1 MSQENL
7 EIVQRVY
14 EVLAKGADEQAILG
28 LIDAGLIDPEGVLD
42 LSTAYPDGP
51 VVRLQTLSEFLDDQP
66 WGRSTRIEPESFR
79 PAGGNRV
86 LVFIRLHV
94 IGTGSGV
101 EVEGRAAHLLTLRHG
116 RVVRTEAYTDRNK
129 ALDAAGLR
137 D

>member
-1 MSQENL
+1 MSQENVK
-7 EIVQRVY
+7 IAQRVY
-14 EVLAKGADEQAILG
+14 EVLAQGGDEQAILG
-28 LIDAGLIDPEGVLD
+28 LIDAGLVDPDGVLD
-42 LSTAYPDGP
+42 LSTAYLDGP
-51 VVRLQTLSEFLDDQP
+51 VVRLQTLSEFLDNQP
-66 WGRSTRIEPESFR
+66 WGRSTRLEPESFL

-86 LVFIRLHV
+86 LVFVRLHA

-116 RVVRTEAYTDRNK
+116 RVVRTEVYTDRSK